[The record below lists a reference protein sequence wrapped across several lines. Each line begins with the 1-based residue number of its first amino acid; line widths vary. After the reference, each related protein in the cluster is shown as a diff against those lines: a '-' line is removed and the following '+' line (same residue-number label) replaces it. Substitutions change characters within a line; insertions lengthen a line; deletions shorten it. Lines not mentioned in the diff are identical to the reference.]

1 MNKTD
6 NSTERILAAAIKLF
20 AQKGYEGTSIREICK
35 VAQANICMIS
45 YYWGGKQE
53 LYNGIIEDLI
63 ERQCQYAKTFI
74 NFDSDPKNLN
84 KQEQIALLM
93 TILDKFIAFFYSP
106 NISKDLILFLL
117 KEQQNSSF
125 VGKSPAFNYLKKVVA
140 SIFDK
145 NEDGKWNF
153 DEFIDKNEDD
163 KEIIFRTLFIISQL
177 NSPRIL
183 PAFSLRLLGQDDF
196 IEEDIKIIKE
206 NVKLYI
212 NALLKEANI
221 V

>member
-1 MNKTD
+1 MTNID
-6 NSTERILAAAIKLF
+6 NSKERILAAAIKLF
-20 AQKGYEGTSIREICK
+20 AEKGFEGTSIREICNI
-35 VAQANICMIS
+35 ANANICMIS
-45 YYWGGKQE
+45 YYWGGKKE

-63 ERQCQYAKTFI
+63 EKQCEYAKTFI
-74 NFDSDPKNLN
+74 DFKLEPKTLK

-93 TILDKFIAFFYSP
+93 TILDKFISFFYSQK
-106 NISKDLILFLL
+106 ISKELIIFLL

-125 VGKSPAFNYLKKVVA
+125 VGKSPAFNYLRKVVA

-145 NEDGKWNF
+145 
-153 DEFIDKNEDD
+153 DEND
-163 KEIIFRTLFIISQL
+163 KEIIFKTLFIISQL

-196 IEEDIKIIKE
+196 IEEDIKIIKA
-206 NVKLYI
+206 NIKLYI
-212 NALLKEANI
+212 NSLLKEANI